1 MECIEF
7 EQIEIIMTQRNFKT
21 LKPIKNQK
29 NGNFFQK
36 AFEIYSKGQ
45 WAIEWKIQRKKLEE
59 KLIKFRIIFCFV
71 GRTLCFGEY
80 HKKF

>member
-45 WAIEWKIQRKKLEE
+45 WAIE
-59 KLIKFRIIFCFV
+59 
-71 GRTLCFGEY
+71 
-80 HKKF
+80 